1 MIQKEYLLAPKKENL
16 QIFVNTMI
24 PQNNPISMIKSG
36 IAKSVN
42 IVDNLKDKNENI
54 TSTVGEI
61 KLPQIEEYQSIINK

>member
-1 MIQKEYLLAPKKENL
+1 
-16 QIFVNTMI
+16 MI